1 MKVVCKGMKTG
12 NKGGDCL
19 NSGVWIAIYMPIFIV
34 ILVVLPQHFNMQRII
49 NLKFKKKKGLIIM
62 ANEAIEKCIGKKCK
76 ISTGPYGTNVVGI
89 IIGINENWIE
99 VETKKGVQFINAEF
113 VQSIYIFQS

>member
-1 MKVVCKGMKTG
+1 
-12 NKGGDCL
+12 
-19 NSGVWIAIYMPIFIV
+19 
-34 ILVVLPQHFNMQRII
+34 MQRII